1 MVNNMFWVACVS
13 QTGSELV
20 NICKATGLKP
30 DAILTTNSKR
40 LVDEIFTLDVPLYVT
55 NGRPTEEQYE
65 YFFRGAKLV
74 TLHGFLYILPRSVCE
89 QLKASG
95 AYVYNG
101 HPALLTEYPELKGKD
116 KQEDAF
122 YHKDKYPLMGS
133 VIHECIAELDA
144 GKIIIACDRP
154 NDCESVDDAYS
165 KLKQTSLITW
175 LYFMAQLSSAGKPWD
190 LKSVIVIHSR

>member
-13 QTGSELV
+13 QTGSELA
-20 NICKATGLKP
+20 NIYKETGLKP
-30 DAILTTNSKR
+30 DAILVTNRAR
-40 LVDEIFTLDVPLYVT
+40 LIDEVFAMNVPLYVT

-65 YFFRGAKLV
+65 YFFRGAQLI
-74 TLHGFLYILPRSVCE
+74 TLHGFLYILPKVICD
-89 QLKASG
+89 QLKEAGSHI
-95 AYVYNG
+95 YNG

-144 GKIIIACDRP
+144 GRLIIACDRP
-154 NDCESVDDAYS
+154 NDCESVEDAYS
-165 KLKQTSLITW
+165 KLKKTSLNTW
-175 LYFMAQLSSAGKPWD
+175 LCFMAQLSSVTKPWD
-190 LKSVIVIHSR
+190 LQSVVSIHSR